1 MNFIELFK
9 EKSELIKESIAAS
22 LGKNFNIHV
31 EAGFPKTIVALFVN
45 QDKIELV
52 YEFTVNLAAP
62 KTSYQL
68 STFYSVEEKPMRAT
82 IDSQLIDF
90 IVFSVES
97 AFNDKFEVERPEE
110 VEESEDVDAA
120 KSDEISEV
128 SEVSES
134 NESENSNTNILD
146 AFDLDADLEPQKE

>member
-97 AFNDKFEVERPEE
+97 AFNDKFEIEE
-110 VEESEDVDAA
+110 PKDTDAA
-120 KSDEISEV
+120 KSDESNEPN
-128 SEVSES
+128 ES
-134 NESENSNTNILD
+134 NESENSNTNVLD